1 MLFLLRHPNVEGDKK
16 GHRVR
21 NVSHP
26 MPIKKV
32 VRCCYL
38 TTAFLTLPSAL
49 RVNTIPFCRLL
60 VRCPMML

>member
-1 MLFLLRHPNVEGDKK
+1 MLFFRDILMWEATKK
-16 GHRVR
+16 ASGAKCVA
-21 NVSHP
+21 SDAP
-26 MPIKKV
+26 EKV
-32 VRCCYL
+32 VRCYYL